1 MSEGAILV
9 VTGMA
14 FEAAIAAGAGVEVFY
29 RSGAGGF
36 ETALAERLR
45 RPCAGV
51 ISFGVAGGLAPGLK
65 PGDIVV
71 PAAVVDHA
79 TTYATDVRWSTALRA
94 ALTHAFDGVLAA
106 SDVAVTGVAGKA
118 AVHARGGALAVD
130 MESHMAAR
138 QALAVGVP
146 FAACRIVIDPFD
158 RAVPSAALVAL
169 DENGR
174 TNIPA
179 LLGELLRHPGQIPEL
194 MRLGRDASVAKQ
206 AMRAARAALGSS
218 YAFPQN

>member
-1 MSEGAILV
+1 MSAGNILV

-14 FEAAIAAGAGVEVFY
+14 FEAAIAAGANVEVFY

-36 ETALAERLR
+36 EAALAERLR
-45 RPCAGV
+45 SPCAGV
-51 ISFGVAGGLAPGLK
+51 ISFGVAGGLAIGLQ

-71 PAAVVDHA
+71 PAGVVDDAA
-79 TTYATDVRWSTALRA
+79 TYSTDVRWSSALRA
-94 ALTHAFDGVLAA
+94 ALPGAFDGVLAA
-106 SDVAVTGVAGKA
+106 SDLPVTGVAGKA
-118 AVHARGGALAVD
+118 ALHARGGALAVD

-138 QALAVGVP
+138 QALAAGAP
-146 FAACRIVIDPFD
+146 FAACRVVIDPFD

-174 TNIPA
+174 TDIPA

-194 MRLGRDASVAKQ
+194 MRLGRDASVAKK

-218 YAFPQN
+218 YAYSQN

>member
-1 MSEGAILV
+1 MSDRSILV

-14 FEAAIAAGAGVEVFY
+14 FEAAIAAGPGVEVFY

-36 ETALAERLR
+36 EAALAERLR

-51 ISFGVAGGLAPGLK
+51 ISFGVAGGLAAPLK

-71 PAAVVDHA
+71 PGSVVDGA
-79 TTYATDVRWSTALRA
+79 TAYSTDRDWSA
-94 ALTHAFDGVLAA
+94 ALVAALPGAFEGVLAA

-118 AVHARGGALAVD
+118 ELHARSAALAVD

-138 QALAVGVP
+138 QALAAGVP
-146 FAACRIVIDPFD
+146 FAVCRIVIDPHD

-169 DENGR
+169 DEDGR

-194 MRLGRDASVAKQ
+194 MRLGRDAAVAKK

-218 YAFPQN
+218 CAFPKN